1 MLTNL
6 QASRKI
12 IENTQKIR
20 QKSARNP
27 ENSIEILKFIRII
40 ISLLRGG
47 MVGVTYAWSVE
58 VIEKLVFPGRLA
70 SLGGGGAVDVDGWVL
85 VLGPRDHQSISVRT
99 VTLQRWYLSRSCRS
113 RCAFTFA
120 FGRRLNEF
128 SYINDGGDR

>member
-27 ENSIEILKFIRII
+27 ENSIEILKLIRII

-47 MVGVTYAWSVE
+47 MVGVTYA
-58 VIEKLVFPGRLA
+58 
-70 SLGGGGAVDVDGWVL
+70 
-85 VLGPRDHQSISVRT
+85 
-99 VTLQRWYLSRSCRS
+99 
-113 RCAFTFA
+113 
-120 FGRRLNEF
+120 
-128 SYINDGGDR
+128 